1 MFFEIGKFSPATASF
16 RYVKDFSGPA
26 SECVAALTRAG
37 KTRTEALT
45 IINAQI
51 GVGIGLL
58 RKAATDL
65 KRGSRSSKTRAI
77 FLKIFRVNPE
87 FVPTWFKPTNAIRDR
102 GDVVAT
108 RCSRVADMLA
118 SGALKFF
125 CTVNSTNC
133 PDCPNNA
140 NRFACSS
147 WGDESKVP
155 ARSRVV
161 CLGHR
166 FWDDMKANRTTS
178 MLSTLMHEP
187 FHIYYGKYVTAH
199 RADAGKFG
207 GVNCILQFVFETN
220 GRVAPDRVNKGCTDM
235 AVRSEISGYSS

>member
-1 MFFEIGKFSPATASF
+1 MFFEIAKFPPAKPSF
-16 RYVKDFSGPA
+16 RYVKDLSGTA
-26 SECVAALTRAG
+26 AECTAALTRAG
-37 KTRTEALT
+37 KTRAEALT
-45 IINAQI
+45 IINTQI
-51 GVGIGLL
+51 GVAIRLL

-87 FVPTWFKPTNAIRDR
+87 FVPTWFKPTSTIKDR

-118 SGALKFF
+118 GGSLKFF
-125 CTVNSTNC
+125 CAINSTNC
-133 PDCPNNA
+133 PDCSNDQNK
-140 NRFACSS
+140 FACSS

-166 FWDDMKANRTTS
+166 FWDDMKANRTDS
-178 MLSTLMHEP
+178 LLSTLMHEP
-187 FHIYYGKYVTAH
+187 FHIYFGKYVTAH

-220 GRVAPDRVNKGCTDM
+220 GRVAPDRVRTRCTNM
-235 AVRSEISGYSS
+235 AVRSEITEFSS